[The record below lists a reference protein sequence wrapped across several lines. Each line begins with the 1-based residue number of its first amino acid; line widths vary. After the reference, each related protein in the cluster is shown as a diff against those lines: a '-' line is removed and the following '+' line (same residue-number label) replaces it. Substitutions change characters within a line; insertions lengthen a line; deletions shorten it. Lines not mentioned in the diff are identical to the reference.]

1 MNSIFERLTN
11 HGSFYKEQP
20 SDLIVPFLT
29 LFLLF
34 IDINNVQFIL
44 IEGAVIGEKYAQ
56 PSHN

>member
-11 HGSFYKEQP
+11 HGSFYKEQS

-29 LFLLF
+29 AFLSF

-56 PSHN
+56 LSHD

>member
-11 HGSFYKEQP
+11 HGSFYKDQS

-29 LFLLF
+29 LFLSF

-44 IEGAVIGEKYAQ
+44 IEDTVIGEEYAQ
-56 PSHN
+56 QPHD